1 MHKIAFY
8 IDNNRIADVDCSQI
22 ADGNPG
28 IDFLNSVGI
37 DSTLTVDPTFL
48 LSADYWR
55 EISDRQTIKKI
66 NRAMY

>member
-28 IDFLNSVGI
+28 L
-37 DSTLTVDPTFL
+37 
-48 LSADYWR
+48 
-55 EISDRQTIKKI
+55 ISLILPELIQH
-66 NRAMY
+66 